1 MINILDKTSI
11 RDSIIVA
18 DTEIYMKPEYI
29 IENIIKYLYSDEIY
43 KYRLNINL
51 NNVVYITDGYDTTPI
66 NINLNGQEH
75 LIETYSILRFHHD
88 IIDTNFLESLRFTKS
103 IVIIGCINR
112 IDPNLLNKVM
122 LHFNSHIN
130 VIYGD
135 SSLTLD
141 TEYEANYTT
150 LFSNIKID
158 IKSPYDADIHNI
170 NKKKIYNVLTKI
182 RKGVEHEKI
191 SRSNIFDVQENN
203 IIDITEILEYLDED
217 VSNCVV
223 VPDIYYQDVMST
235 TRYYSSGCMDLTP
248 KIGELMYN
256 VHPVILIDTNNN
268 KNFIKPYSLIAI
280 LEDPDSE
287 PFIEDKKI
295 LQKITISIDGVIY
308 RDVIMDFGFFI
319 SNFNPDRHPEHEELY
334 DIISKLNFIDDK
346 QKFNP
351 FKLPFN
357 SNEIQCVPF
366 KILKSIYVKYG
377 SFNNIKVFNKVLNDS
392 FNIPSITYNS
402 IYNSMCTAT
411 NKIELIESTNFEI
424 I

>member
-1 MINILDKTSI
+1 MINVLDKTSI

-51 NNVVYITDGYDTTPI
+51 NNVIYITDGYDTTPI
-66 NINLNGQEH
+66 SINLNGQEH
-75 LIETYSILRFHHD
+75 LIETYNILRLHND
-88 IIDTNFLESLRFTKS
+88 IIDTNILESFRFTKS
-103 IVIIGCINR
+103 IIIIGCINR

-130 VIYGD
+130 IIYGD

-141 TEYEANYTT
+141 TEYEASYTT

-158 IKSPYDADIHNI
+158 IKSPYDIDVHNI
-170 NKKKIYNVLTKI
+170 NKKKIFNVLTKI
-182 RKGVEHEKI
+182 RKGVEHERI
-191 SRSNIFDVQENN
+191 SRSNMFDVQENN
-203 IIDITEILEYLDED
+203 IIDITEILEYLED
-217 VSNCVV
+217 DYSNCVV

-235 TRYYSSGCMDLTP
+235 TRYYSSGCMDLSP
-248 KIGELMYN
+248 KVGDLIYN
-256 VHPVILIDTNNN
+256 VHPVILIDSNNN
-268 KNFIKPYSLIAI
+268 KNYIKPYSLIAI
-280 LEDPDSE
+280 LETPETD

-295 LQKITISIDGVIY
+295 LQKITISIDGIIY

-334 DIISKLNFIDDK
+334 DIINKLNFIDDK

-377 SFNNIKVFNKVLNDS
+377 SFNNIKVFNKTLNDS
-392 FNIPSITYNS
+392 FNIPSIMYNS

-424 I
+424 V